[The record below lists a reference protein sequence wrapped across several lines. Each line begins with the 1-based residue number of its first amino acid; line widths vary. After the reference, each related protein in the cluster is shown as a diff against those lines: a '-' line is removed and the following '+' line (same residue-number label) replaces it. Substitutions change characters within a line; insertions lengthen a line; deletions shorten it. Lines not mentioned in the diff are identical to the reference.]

1 MSNNKD
7 LSSPLSSSPLFPPTW
22 TTSPN
27 SGSSERSRGLSH
39 SRVRSRCCL
48 HHSGPDK
55 IIVLTIYIIFT
66 IIIII
71 LLMITVIIISLIA
84 MIFTMMKNAVN
95 GHWSGSMRGFLQV
108 RLWRLDGLDHQHHHH
123 CHQHHYHH
131 HCCQKKVSLHNL
143 LLIPYRTNFDQCP
156 VGTWKKTLP
165 YFERRTR
172 TWFPT
177 ACPSGGRSMSSGT
190 KSTMPWKVK

>member
-1 MSNNKD
+1 MIL
-7 LSSPLSSSPLFPPTW
+7 LSATSSSWPKSRRRRRPRPTEAGWTSPSSVFWPPLPSLSSVMELSPWSILPFTFSFDRLHVEQQRSPLSSSPLFPPTW

-55 IIVLTIYIIFT
+55 IIVLT

-108 RLWRLDGLDHQHHHH
+108 RLWRLDGLDHQHDHH

-131 HCCQKKVSLHNL
+131 HCCL
-143 LLIPYRTNFDQCP
+143 
-156 VGTWKKTLP
+156 
-165 YFERRTR
+165 
-172 TWFPT
+172 
-177 ACPSGGRSMSSGT
+177 
-190 KSTMPWKVK
+190 KSIVT